1 MGFPWGSQLP
11 RMEETDPTAMPSP
24 AQTTPAQIQALFDR
38 IAPAYDDLNQWLS
51 LGLHQVWKGMT
62 VRWAQPPVGGRVLDL
77 CCGSGDLALQLGR
90 RVGPW
95 GQVIGVDFSAA
106 LLAIA
111 QRRAQ
116 QRLPRHRFEWL
127 QGDVLDLPLPAD
139 YVDAITVGYGL
150 RNVVDIPQ
158 ALREI
163 YRVLKPGAWGA
174 ILDFHQPTDPCMQ
187 RFQQLYLGTIVV
199 PVATALGLQQEYAYI
214 QPSLDQ
220 FLSQDQQRDL
230 AHALGFTSIRFYELA
245 GGLMGVL
252 VIQKPDSL
260 L

>member
-1 MGFPWGSQLP
+1 
-11 RMEETDPTAMPSP
+11 MEETELAAMPSP
-24 AQTTPAQIQALFDR
+24 DQITPTQIQALFDR
-38 IAPAYDDLNQWLS
+38 IAPTYDDLNQWLS
-51 LGLHQVWKGMT
+51 LGLHQVWKGMA

-90 RVGPW
+90 RVGPR
-95 GQVIGVDFSAA
+95 GLVIGVDFSAA

-111 QRRAQ
+111 RRRAQ
-116 QRLPRHRFEWL
+116 QRLPRHRFDWQ

-139 YVDAITVGYGL
+139 HVDAITLGYGL

-163 YRVLKPGAWGA
+163 YRVLRPGAWAA
-174 ILDFHQPTDPCMQ
+174 ILDFHRPTEGWVQ
-187 RFQQLYLGTIVV
+187 RFQQLYLGTVVV
-199 PVATALGLQQEYAYI
+199 PMATALGLQQEYAYI

-220 FLSQDQQRDL
+220 FLSQDQQREL
-230 AHALGFTSIRFYELA
+230 ARALGFTSICFYELA

-252 VIQKPDSL
+252 VIQKPGERR
-260 L
+260 